1 MIRLKQGAPLGLSW
15 YTKYASWSPNLR
27 YRMRIA
33 TYILI
38 YLPIYSCL
46 LVEYSTEKCLFLG
59 VSKYEKGVGY
69 VYSKSKGRGHDN
81 FFLGNPPVFS
91 FATVRKYPE
100 SAPAHEASASVCE
113 GWYLPNAGTKG
124 IGSGAVHRY
133 LRHKQVVPAPTIF
146 RLQLF
151 SVKK

>member
-1 MIRLKQGAPLGLSW
+1 M
-15 YTKYASWSPNLR
+15 LR
-27 YRMRIA
+27 GPRTFAIECEFA

-46 LVEYSTEKCLFLG
+46 LVEYCTEKCLFLG

-100 SAPAHEASASVCE
+100 SAPGNLISLIYKRRGQKELQDM
-113 GWYLPNAGTKG
+113 LPAETK
-124 IGSGAVHRY
+124 SRY
-133 LRHKQVVPAPTIF
+133 QLLPKAKQ
-146 RLQLF
+146 RL
-151 SVKK
+151 

>member
-1 MIRLKQGAPLGLSW
+1 
-15 YTKYASWSPNLR
+15 
-27 YRMRIA
+27 MRIA

-46 LVEYSTEKCLFLG
+46 LVEYSTEKFLFLG

-100 SAPAHEASASVCE
+100 SAPVVITLSTQRTSLHIVWLSILCSQSYFGHNSCE
-113 GWYLPNAGTKG
+113 K
-124 IGSGAVHRY
+124 VH
-133 LRHKQVVPAPTIF
+133 
-146 RLQLF
+146 
-151 SVKK
+151 

>member
-1 MIRLKQGAPLGLSW
+1 
-15 YTKYASWSPNLR
+15 
-27 YRMRIA
+27 MRIA

-100 SAPAHEASASVCE
+100 SAPE
-113 GWYLPNAGTKG
+113 
-124 IGSGAVHRY
+124 
-133 LRHKQVVPAPTIF
+133 TIREKRCKF
-146 RLQLF
+146 D
-151 SVKK
+151 

>member
-1 MIRLKQGAPLGLSW
+1 MIHKVLNFMIMLKQGAPLGLSW

-46 LVEYSTEKCLFLG
+46 LVEYCTEKYLFLG
-59 VSKYEKGVGY
+59 VSTYEKGVGY
-69 VYSKSKGRGHDN
+69 IYSKSKGRGHDN

-100 SAPAHEASASVCE
+100 SAPGTIGIRQQNGVSAWLV
-113 GWYLPNAGTKG
+113 
-124 IGSGAVHRY
+124 
-133 LRHKQVVPAPTIF
+133 
-146 RLQLF
+146 RLSF
-151 SVKK
+151 PG

>member
-1 MIRLKQGAPLGLSW
+1 MQSFVSQNAMIHKVLNFMIRLKQGAPLGLSW

-33 TYILI
+33 TYSLI

-100 SAPAHEASASVCE
+100 SAPDRDYTEYTLHVVELFLISKASF
-113 GWYLPNAGTKG
+113 
-124 IGSGAVHRY
+124 RY
-133 LRHKQVVPAPTIF
+133 RY
-146 RLQLF
+146 
-151 SVKK
+151 

>member
-1 MIRLKQGAPLGLSW
+1 
-15 YTKYASWSPNLR
+15 
-27 YRMRIA
+27 MRIA

-59 VSKYEKGVGY
+59 VSKCEKGVGY
-69 VYSKSKGRGHDN
+69 VDSKSKGRGHDN

-100 SAPAHEASASVCE
+100 SAPGDNIS
-113 GWYLPNAGTKG
+113 LPILLCRMT
-124 IGSGAVHRY
+124 Y
-133 LRHKQVVPAPTIF
+133 VVTCTTPFSIRNHFICNLVLDSLNFKKLP
-146 RLQLF
+146 QLNE
-151 SVKK
+151 KM

>member
-46 LVEYSTEKCLFLG
+46 LVEYSTEKYLFLG

-81 FFLGNPPVFS
+81 FF
-91 FATVRKYPE
+91 
-100 SAPAHEASASVCE
+100 
-113 GWYLPNAGTKG
+113 
-124 IGSGAVHRY
+124 
-133 LRHKQVVPAPTIF
+133 
-146 RLQLF
+146 
-151 SVKK
+151 

>member
-1 MIRLKQGAPLGLSW
+1 MIHKVLNFMIRLKQGAPLGLSW
-15 YTKYASWSPNLR
+15 YTKYASWSLNLR

-38 YLPIYSCL
+38 YFPIYSCL

-100 SAPAHEASASVCE
+100 SAPALIIYSV
-113 GWYLPNAGTKG
+113 LK
-124 IGSGAVHRY
+124 S
-133 LRHKQVVPAPTIF
+133 LRSSKAHSKPHIV
-146 RLQLF
+146 LKCF
-151 SVKK
+151 SR

>member
-1 MIRLKQGAPLGLSW
+1 MIHKVLNFMIRLKQGAPLGLSW

-27 YRMRIA
+27 YRTRIV

-46 LVEYSTEKCLFLG
+46 LVEYSTEKCLYLG

-69 VYSKSKGRGHDN
+69 VYSKSKGRGHYN
-81 FFLGNPPVFS
+81 FFLGNPPVFL

-100 SAPAHEASASVCE
+100 SAPDSVE
-113 GWYLPNAGTKG
+113 
-124 IGSGAVHRY
+124 IQIIS
-133 LRHKQVVPAPTIF
+133 
-146 RLQLF
+146 
-151 SVKK
+151 